1 VLPLLSWNVVQIVI
15 DNFFPIV
22 SACVFNQS
30 HKHWLLNDAL
40 NATIITTLKFQGDI
54 MICVVLYI
62 MIDDDKG
69 GYNIKLLEFFVN
81 IKQCDLCILVF
92 LVKI

>member
-15 DNFFPIV
+15 NNFSPIV
-22 SACVFNQS
+22 FACVFNQS

-54 MICVVLYI
+54 MNCVVSGI

-69 GYNIKLLEFFVN
+69 GYDIKLLEFFAN
-81 IKQCDLCILVF
+81 IKN
-92 LVKI
+92 K